1 MKPSLRSPF
10 PTNEQELLLKA
21 CLLSGELMQTSYD
34 SWKSLVNIETDVE
47 HGSFRQLPLLY
58 LNLNRHSNND
68 ELMPRLKGI
77 YRKSWSNNQI
87 LFFKLGQVLRLLHQK
102 GIRTMVLKGVAL
114 SLLAY
119 KNFAVRPMADM
130 DIMVPVSQANH
141 TIEWLKQNGWKSS
154 VETNDEYY
162 LNHSKSVTLINDE
175 NTELDLHWYPLDECF
190 GIMNDDLFW
199 DRAINMTVSGEN
211 TLALCPA
218 DELLLTI
225 VHGLMP
231 NVEPPI
237 RWIADAYVLITASDL
252 QIDWERLVDYAKK
265 LSVIIQ
271 LKDGLKYL
279 KENFS
284 APVPEDVYKQIQLI
298 KPSIADRILY
308 NQGKR
313 RGVYVYHPSF
323 EKLLSVY
330 ADYLKTT
337 TRKGLISQHIGYLKF
352 MRQRTKGKNYFR
364 ILVYYLSVLLKTN
377 RNKTSR
383 EQKK

>member
-1 MKPSLRSPF
+1 
-10 PTNEQELLLKA
+10 
-21 CLLSGELMQTSYD
+21 
-34 SWKSLVNIETDVE
+34 
-47 HGSFRQLPLLY
+47 
-58 LNLNRHSNND
+58 
-68 ELMPRLKGI
+68 
-77 YRKSWSNNQI
+77 
-87 LFFKLGQVLRLLHQK
+87 
-102 GIRTMVLKGVAL
+102 
-114 SLLAY
+114 
-119 KNFAVRPMADM
+119 
-130 DIMVPVSQANH
+130 
-141 TIEWLKQNGWKSS
+141 
-154 VETNDEYY
+154 
-162 LNHSKSVTLINDE
+162 
-175 NTELDLHWYPLDECF
+175 
-190 GIMNDDLFW
+190 MNDDLFW
-199 DRAINMTVSGEN
+199 DRAINMTVSGES
-211 TLALCPA
+211 TLALCQA